1 MAGAPSAGV
10 PDDAVLAAFGAII
23 LGLAA
28 DGDPWRAAGP
38 WRPAGARQV
47 QLQHG
52 NGLYAVV
59 GKRRGAEWS
68 IEINGKER
76 RARFSGGGATV
87 LVETEGGTRPAEVA
101 WADGAIEVALR
112 GRVYRFELARSE
124 EMYVH
129 PEGHREKGLAA
140 PMPGLVLRVLVR
152 EGDQVHTHQT
162 LVVIEAMKME
172 HAIEAP
178 HAGVVKKVHCQE
190 GGRVSEGQL
199 LIELEQD
206 GVS

>member
-1 MAGAPSAGV
+1 MPYGV
-10 PDDAVLAAFGAII
+10 SG
-23 LGLAA
+23 
-28 DGDPWRAAGP
+28 
-38 WRPAGARQV
+38 
-47 QLQHG
+47 
-52 NGLYAVV
+52 
-59 GKRRGAEWS
+59 RRYGSEWS
-68 IEINGKER
+68 VSINGR
-76 RARFSGGGATV
+76 PHRARFAARGDTV
-87 LVETEGGTRPAEVA
+87 LVEIGDGTRPADVRRS
-101 WADGAIEVALR
+101 DGAFEVTMR
-112 GRVYRFELARSE
+112 GHSYRLELARAE
-124 EMYVH
+124 GKQAH

-152 EGDQVHTHQT
+152 EGEPVHTHQT

-178 HAGVVKKVHCQE
+178 HDGVVKKVHCQE